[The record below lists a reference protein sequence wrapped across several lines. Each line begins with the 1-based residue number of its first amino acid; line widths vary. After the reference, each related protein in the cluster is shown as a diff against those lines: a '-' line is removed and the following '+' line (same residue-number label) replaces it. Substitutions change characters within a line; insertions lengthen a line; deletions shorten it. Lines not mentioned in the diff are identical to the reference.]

1 MREAELRGKL
11 AHHLGR
17 AYSLV
22 WADTVVIGQLEHR
35 TVSQALA
42 AGVPCLRIW
51 RAAWDAL
58 ELPDSER

>member
-11 AHHLGR
+11 ARHLGET
-17 AYSLV
+17 YSLA

-42 AGVPCLRIW
+42 AGLPCRRIW
-51 RAAWDAL
+51 LAAWSAL
-58 ELPDSER
+58 ELPESER

>member
-1 MREAELRGKL
+1 MREGELRGKL
-11 AHHLGR
+11 AHHLG
-17 AYSLV
+17 ATYSLA

-42 AGVPCLRIW
+42 AGLPCRRIW
-51 RAAWDAL
+51 LAAWAAL